1 MYSFGLIGNCQSSA
15 LISKE
20 GSVDWL
26 CFPRP
31 DSEPVFGRLLDPDG
45 GYFAITLGNPHGAV
59 RTEQYYLDN
68 TNILVTEI
76 FDHGGNRIRITDF
89 FPRFE
94 QYGRAYRPTSLFR
107 IVEPLS
113 TSPAIRVECRPV
125 SGWNKDMVRA
135 SRGNA
140 HLSYEIRNEVMRLS
154 TNMPLTY
161 LTDEMSFQLNEK
173 IHFALTWSSSV
184 DTDLAEV
191 TERFFRL
198 TNTYWRNWVKHCTL
212 PTQFQKETIRS
223 ALALKLHCYEDTGAI
238 LAALTTSLPETAG
251 GVRNWDYR
259 FCWLRDSYFVLSAF
273 HNLGHFEEMEGFIK
287 FLLDIAHQRKE
298 EKQRLAPV
306 YTLGRELPLPEKE
319 HPNWK
324 GWKNSPPV
332 RTMNQAAEH
341 VQNDAYGEM
350 ILTLTPI
357 YFDERFLHLRDKHH
371 EKLLVDL
378 AVLCEDSISKA
389 DAGLWEIRDKWQEH
403 SFTNL
408 MCWAGLERISRIQK
422 RGYLKNVPFDV
433 DEAVKRA
440 YDGVMKGVHEGSIR
454 NSTTERS
461 FDASLCL
468 APVYRFPDQEVCK
481 QTVEQIRKALVCEPS
496 NTQQSFFYRYVR
508 ADDFGRPESAFL
520 ICSFWIVQA
529 LSRVGRTNEA
539 VEVLAGVLESSNH
552 VGLFAEHYLPSTKEQ
567 LGNFPQA
574 YSHVGMINSAFAV
587 SPPWSDVL

>member
-1 MYSFGLIGNCQSSA
+1 
-15 LISKE
+15 
-20 GSVDWL
+20 
-26 CFPRP
+26 
-31 DSEPVFGRLLDPDG
+31 
-45 GYFAITLGNPHGAV
+45 
-59 RTEQYYLDN
+59 
-68 TNILVTEI
+68 
-76 FDHGGNRIRITDF
+76 
-89 FPRFE
+89 
-94 QYGRAYRPTSLFR
+94 
-107 IVEPLS
+107 
-113 TSPAIRVECRPV
+113 
-125 SGWNKDMVRA
+125 
-135 SRGNA
+135 
-140 HLSYEIRNEVMRLS
+140 
-154 TNMPLTY
+154 
-161 LTDEMSFQLNEK
+161 
-173 IHFALTWSSSV
+173 
-184 DTDLAEV
+184 
-191 TERFFRL
+191 
-198 TNTYWRNWVKHCTL
+198 
-212 PTQFQKETIRS
+212 
-223 ALALKLHCYEDTGAI
+223 
-238 LAALTTSLPETAG
+238 
-251 GVRNWDYR
+251 
-259 FCWLRDSYFVLSAF
+259 
-273 HNLGHFEEMEGFIK
+273 
-287 FLLDIAHQRKE
+287 
-298 EKQRLAPV
+298 
-306 YTLGRELPLPEKE
+306 
-319 HPNWK
+319 
-324 GWKNSPPV
+324 
-332 RTMNQAAEH
+332 MNQAAEH

-508 ADDFGRPESAFL
+508 ADDFGKPESAFL